1 MDDPKSP
8 AEAPSHPVREPS
20 GKGGAG
26 PGGSPALVPLRLV
39 LQPGGPAVELNRPD
53 MLVGRH
59 TDADVRLQLPDV
71 SRRHCRF
78 VFAEGRWQVFD
89 LNSLNGIFVNGIRVR
104 HCLLC
109 HRDQVQIGGCTFEVD
124 LPLGPQEA
132 PSDDRP
138 LTPGQI
144 WGSIANAL
152 PRQAPDPVKR
162 QAS

>member
-1 MDDPKSP
+1 
-8 AEAPSHPVREPS
+8 
-20 GKGGAG
+20 
-26 PGGSPALVPLRLV
+26 
-39 LQPGGPAVELNRPD
+39 

-78 VFAEGRWQVFD
+78 VFADRRWQVFD

-124 LPLGPQEA
+124 LPLERPSEA
-132 PSDDRP
+132 GSDHRP
-138 LTPGQI
+138 LSQEQI
-144 WGSIANAL
+144 WGSIADAL
-152 PRQAPDPVKR
+152 PMGMGEPAPEKR